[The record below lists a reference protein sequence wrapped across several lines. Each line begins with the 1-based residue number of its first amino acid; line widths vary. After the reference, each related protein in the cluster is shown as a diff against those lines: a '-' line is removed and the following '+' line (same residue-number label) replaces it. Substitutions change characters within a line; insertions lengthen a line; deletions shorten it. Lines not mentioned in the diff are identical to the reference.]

1 MGPAYLA
8 LEMLRFL
15 KRGLQLAVRRPLVS
29 ELALQGQYLVMESS
43 DVQPEVL
50 LGGRGFPVLELRNQ
64 SRMQFLGY
72 LPSNLPSSTDSTC
85 FPSCVSASMCLIVHR
100 FYKTK

>member
-15 KRGLQLAVRRPLVS
+15 ARGLQLAVCRPLAS
-29 ELALQGQYLVMESS
+29 ELVLQGQYLVMESS
-43 DVQPEVL
+43 DAQSEVL
-50 LGGRGFPVLELRNQ
+50 LGGQGLLVLELRNR

-72 LPSNLPSSTDSTC
+72 LPSNVPCD
-85 FPSCVSASMCLIVHR
+85 R
-100 FYKTK
+100 

>member
-8 LEMLRFL
+8 LEMRRFL
-15 KRGLQLAVRRPLVS
+15 ARGLQLEVRRPLVL

-43 DVQPEVL
+43 DAQSEVL
-50 LGGRGFPVLELRNQ
+50 LGGRGLLVLELRNQ

-72 LPSNLPSSTDSTC
+72 LPSNL
-85 FPSCVSASMCLIVHR
+85 R
-100 FYKTK
+100 